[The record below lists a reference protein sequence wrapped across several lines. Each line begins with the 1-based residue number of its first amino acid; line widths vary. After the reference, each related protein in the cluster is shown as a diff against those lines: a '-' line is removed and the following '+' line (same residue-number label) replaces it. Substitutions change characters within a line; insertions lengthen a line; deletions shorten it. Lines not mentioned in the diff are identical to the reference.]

1 MFRLFGCAGIL
12 PLVALVLP
20 ACGADMGASG
30 ALGTIEG
37 RVRLGPVMPVCREG
51 VPCDGVYA
59 GANIVV
65 RDKGG
70 DEVAHTTA
78 DDKGEFRVD
87 VSAGAR
93 VVSVSVKGP
102 LPSCGEVEVVV
113 VARQSVRAD
122 LDCDSGIR

>member
-1 MFRLFGCAGIL
+1 
-12 PLVALVLP
+12 
-20 ACGADMGASG
+20 
-30 ALGTIEG
+30 
-37 RVRLGPVMPVCREG
+37 

-70 DEVAHTTA
+70 DEVARTVA
-78 DDKGEFRVD
+78 DDKGEFRVS

-93 VVSVSVKGP
+93 VVGVSVKGP
-102 LPSCGEVEVVV
+102 LPRCGAAEVVV
-113 VARQSVRAD
+113 VAGQSVRAD